1 MAIDNKPA
9 VSIKDMLKRESILSS
24 GHRMCAGCGAPTVIK
39 LMGMALRGP
48 TIICNN
54 TGCLE
59 VATTIYPYTAW
70 KIPWIH
76 VAFEN
81 AAAVAS
87 GVIEATRTCRCD
99 CDWWRWFFIRYRSRT
114 DQWCDGTRS

>member
-1 MAIDNKPA
+1 MTEDKPA
-9 VSIKDMLKRESILSS
+9 VSIKDMLKRDPILSY
-24 GHRMCAGCGAPTVIK
+24 GHRMCAGCAAPTVVK

-48 TIICNN
+48 TIVCEN

-59 VATTIYPYTAW
+59 VATTIYPYTSW
-70 KIPWIH
+70 EIPWIH

-87 GVIEATRTCRCD
+87 GAVEAINAMRAKG
-99 CDWWRWFFIRYRSRT
+99 RYKH
-114 DQWCDGTRS
+114 